1 MKIRRCFRYLITMSI
16 ITFFVGRV
24 LPKKWFC
31 YDRFPYRVY
40 SFEKGGEI
48 YNRINI
54 RSWQKK
60 VPDMSKVFTH
70 IMPPKKLTS
79 ENCKNMPRMIQ
90 ETCVAEFI
98 HAVNCILGFYCLK
111 IFPGIGGIIVVFI
124 YAVVFNLPYILIQRY
139 NRPRLIRLYKHL
151 KQRRMIEMD
160 PCARGE
166 MMLNENVD
174 IELQHG

>member
-1 MKIRRCFRYLITMSI
+1 
-16 ITFFVGRV
+16 
-24 LPKKWFC
+24 
-31 YDRFPYRVY
+31 
-40 SFEKGGEI
+40 
-48 YNRINI
+48 
-54 RSWQKK
+54 
-60 VPDMSKVFTH
+60 
-70 IMPPKKLTS
+70 
-79 ENCKNMPRMIQ
+79 MPRMIQ

-98 HAVNCILGFYCLK
+98 HAANCILGLYCLK

-151 KQRRMIEMD
+151 EQRRMNEMD

>member
-1 MKIRRCFRYLITMSI
+1 MKIRRCFRYLIIMSI
-16 ITFFVGRV
+16 ITFFVGRI

-98 HAVNCILGFYCLK
+98 HAANCILGL
-111 IFPGIGGIIVVFI
+111 
-124 YAVVFNLPYILIQRY
+124 
-139 NRPRLIRLYKHL
+139 
-151 KQRRMIEMD
+151 
-160 PCARGE
+160 
-166 MMLNENVD
+166 
-174 IELQHG
+174 